1 MEILNEEAVSRTLDG
16 ASSISPFEELK
27 KQVEAI
33 LFAAENAMEVSEIR
47 NIIGEVSLSDVRLAL
62 KDLMA
67 DYAVRSFFLFECGG
81 KYQLRTRPEYAEL
94 VRKQFVSKPRSLSK
108 SALETLAIVAY
119 RQPVTRSEVNTIRQ
133 VDSSSI
139 MTALKEKELIA
150 VAGQRKEVGSP
161 MEYKTTQRFLE
172 TFGLKNLSDLPS
184 LRSLQM
190 KPEDQEQMAQALASL
205 NGELPEE
212 PPLTAAD
219 LAFADQAAEP
229 EVPSLEAVETTLE
242 AGETTLEAA
251 ETTLEAAETTL
262 EAAETTLEAG
272 ETTLEAAELTD
283 EFETPL
289 EEATTDA

>member
-1 MEILNEEAVSRTLDG
+1 MEILNEGGVSLTLDG

-33 LFAAENAMEVSEIR
+33 LFAAEHAMEVPEIR
-47 NIIGEVSLSDVRLAL
+47 NVIGEVALSDVRLAL
-62 KDLMA
+62 KDLTA
-67 DYAVRSFFLFECGG
+67 DYSERSFFLFECGG
-81 KYQLRTRPEYAEL
+81 KYQLRTKPEYAEL
-94 VRKQFVSKPRSLSK
+94 VKKQFVSKPRSLSK

-139 MTALKEKELIA
+139 MTALKEKDLIA

-205 NGELPEE
+205 NGEPPDEV
-212 PPLTAAD
+212 PLTAAD
-219 LAFADQAAEP
+219 LAFDDQSTEP
-229 EVPSLEAVETTLE
+229 ALET
-242 AGETTLEAA
+242 
-251 ETTLEAAETTL
+251 
-262 EAAETTLEAG
+262 
-272 ETTLEAAELTD
+272 AELTG
-283 EFETPL
+283 EIESKP
-289 EEATTDA
+289 EEVTTDP

>member
-1 MEILNEEAVSRTLDG
+1 MEILNEEGVSRTLDG

-27 KQVEAI
+27 KQAEAI
-33 LFAAENAMEVSEIR
+33 LFAAEHAMEVSEIR
-47 NIIGEVSLSDVRLAL
+47 NVIGEVSLSDVRLAL

-67 DYAVRSFFLFECGG
+67 DYAPRSFFLFECGG

-94 VRKQFVSKPRSLSK
+94 VRKQFISKPRSLSK

-139 MTALKEKELIA
+139 MTALKEKDLIA

-205 NGELPEE
+205 NGELPDEA
-212 PPLTAAD
+212 PLTAAD
-219 LAFADQAAEP
+219 LAFDDQSTVSEPIVEDAEPAVEAAEP
-229 EVPSLEAVETTLE
+229 AVEDAE
-242 AGETTLEAA
+242 PAVEAA
-251 ETTLEAAETTL
+251 EPAVEAAEPAV
-262 EAAETTLEAG
+262 EAAEAAVEDAEPTG
-272 ETTLEAAELTD
+272 ETELHPEELT
-283 EFETPL
+283 T
-289 EEATTDA
+289 EA

>member
-1 MEILNEEAVSRTLDG
+1 MEILNEEGVSRTLDG

-33 LFAAENAMEVSEIR
+33 LFAAEHAMEVAEIR
-47 NIIGEVSLSDVRLAL
+47 NVIGEVSLSDVRLAL

-67 DYAVRSFFLFECGG
+67 DYSHRSFFLFECGG

-139 MTALKEKELIA
+139 MTALKEKDLIA

-212 PPLTAAD
+212 EPLTAAD
-219 LAFADQAAEP
+219 LAFADPHHENSENFEAAEP
-229 EVPSLEAVETTLE
+229 V
-242 AGETTLEAA
+242 LEAA
-251 ETTLEAAETTL
+251 EPVLEAAEPVL
-262 EAAETTLEAG
+262 EATEPVLEAT
-272 ETTLEAAELTD
+272 EPVLEATELNGEIELQTEGVIQD
-283 EFETPL
+283 P
-289 EEATTDA
+289 

>member
-1 MEILNEEAVSRTLDG
+1 MEILNEEGVSRTLDG
-16 ASSISPFEELK
+16 ASNISPFEELK
-27 KQVEAI
+27 KQAEAI
-33 LFAAENAMEVSEIR
+33 LFAAEHAMEVSEIR
-47 NIIGEVSLSDVRLAL
+47 NVIGEVSLSDVRLAL

-67 DYAVRSFFLFECGG
+67 DYAPRSFFLFECGG

-94 VRKQFVSKPRSLSK
+94 VRKQFISKPRSLSK
-108 SALETLAIVAY
+108 YALETLAIVAY

-139 MTALKEKELIA
+139 MTALKEKDLIA

-205 NGELPEE
+205 NGELPDEA
-212 PPLTAAD
+212 PLTAAD
-219 LAFADQAAEP
+219 LAFDDQSTVSEPIVEDAEP
-229 EVPSLEAVETTLE
+229 AI
-242 AGETTLEAA
+242 EAA
-251 ETTLEAAETTL
+251 EAAVEAAEAT
-262 EAAETTLEAG
+262 G
-272 ETTLEAAELTD
+272 ETELHPEELT
-283 EFETPL
+283 T
-289 EEATTDA
+289 EA